1 MAYAVQEQSQ
11 QEVLNLI
18 FKAVEMSG
26 NKNVVLSG
34 GYALNCVAN
43 YWYLD
48 KLNKEGINLYV
59 EPVSSDAGTAIGAAL
74 LVYHQLQKIKLYAIM
89 LKQFMKDLHIVI
101 VIKKL
106 KTQQTNTVQLL
117 LTQIIKKL

>member
-59 EPVSSDAGTAIGAAL
+59 EPKS
-74 LVYHQLQKIKLYAIM
+74 
-89 LKQFMKDLHIVI
+89 
-101 VIKKL
+101 
-106 KTQQTNTVQLL
+106 
-117 LTQIIKKL
+117 

>member
-1 MAYAVQEQSQ
+1 M
-11 QEVLNLI
+11 
-18 FKAVEMSG
+18 FR

-74 LVYHQLQKIKLYAIM
+74 LVYPPTTKDKTVRNYAETIYEGFAYC
-89 LKQFMKDLHIVI
+89 L

-117 LTQIIKKL
+117 LTQIQKSCRID